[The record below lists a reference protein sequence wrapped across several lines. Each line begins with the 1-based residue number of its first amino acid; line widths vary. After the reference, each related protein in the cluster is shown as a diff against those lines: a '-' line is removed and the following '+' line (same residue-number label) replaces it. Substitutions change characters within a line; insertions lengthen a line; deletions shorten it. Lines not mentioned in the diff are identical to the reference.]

1 MMFVLIGDGLEMLAM
16 LKVTDLQLV
25 LLYLLIKS
33 DAIIHLFFVE
43 LSSMVL
49 FEVLYLAFEF
59 AHCSFVVVFLVP

>member
-25 LLYLLIKS
+25 LLDLLIKS

-59 AHCSFVVVFLVP
+59 AHCSFVVVFPVP